1 MHYNCDA
8 TDYLNPKI
16 LSKTVEDLVNLIGQI
31 SYDSKRLQLDKKVQ
45 GFHED
50 IDHFENIA
58 LDLESQTKKYIK
70 KGVNHTKYVKKFA
83 EQYNKALEI
92 KEQLLSSSMYESY
105 KTYIAERRLNRKLF
119 DSAESIIKV
128 MDRNLAPKLREGL
141 AEMQDLLEEQKAKE
155 VEEFKNDMR
164 EQAKVFDAECI
175 TQLEET
181 LNLIET
187 QQNISELA
195 GGKHYDSNITNQQAL
210 TDLIKSIQQQNNDH
224 SRLVEVIQILT
235 KSLIDHIKAY
245 RRVKKNIKS
254 ECKSK
259 DKELKEIPLSQVEQ
273 INKLKEESDLHQKQ
287 IDDKNIEIDTLKSSI
302 DDLKEKFL
310 VKNQ

>member
-8 TDYLNPKI
+8 ADYLNPKI

-70 KGVNHTKYVKKFA
+70 KGVNQTKYVKKFA

-141 AEMQDLLEEQKAKE
+141 AQMQDLLEEQKAKE

-164 EQAKVFDAECI
+164 EQIKGFEAEYI
-175 TQLEET
+175 TQLE
-181 LNLIET
+181 
-187 QQNISELA
+187 
-195 GGKHYDSNITNQQAL
+195 
-210 TDLIKSIQQQNNDH
+210 
-224 SRLVEVIQILT
+224 
-235 KSLIDHIKAY
+235 
-245 RRVKKNIKS
+245 
-254 ECKSK
+254 
-259 DKELKEIPLSQVEQ
+259 
-273 INKLKEESDLHQKQ
+273 
-287 IDDKNIEIDTLKSSI
+287 
-302 DDLKEKFL
+302 
-310 VKNQ
+310 